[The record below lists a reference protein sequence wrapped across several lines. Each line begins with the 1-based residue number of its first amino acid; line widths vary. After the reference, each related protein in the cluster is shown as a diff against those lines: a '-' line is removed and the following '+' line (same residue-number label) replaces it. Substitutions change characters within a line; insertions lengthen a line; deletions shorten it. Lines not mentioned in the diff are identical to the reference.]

1 MSDEIIE
8 IVDTMEL
15 AEQVSALADK
25 VNMLRS
31 EVDTI
36 GNVLL
41 QVLHGTLAITPAI
54 QTEEDE

>member
-15 AEQVSALADK
+15 ATMVSDLSDK
-25 VNMLRS
+25 LDLLRS

-36 GNVLL
+36 GNVML
-41 QVLHGTLAITPAI
+41 QLIHTRNELMAKEL
-54 QTEEDE
+54 EE

>member
-15 AEQVSALADK
+15 AAMVSDLSDK
-25 VNMLRS
+25 LNLLRS

-41 QVLHGTLAITPAI
+41 QVLHTPAI
-54 QTEEDE
+54 QMEEEK

>member
-15 AEQVSALADK
+15 AVMVSDLSDK
-25 VNMLRS
+25 LDLLRS

-36 GNVLL
+36 GNVML
-41 QVLHGTLAITPAI
+41 QLIHTRNKIMAKEL
-54 QTEEDE
+54 EEC